1 MIRVLLVQIRDAHDP
16 MAEHERRCVAD
27 RIGADRVHL
36 ETKNALVETAHPD
49 WAANSDAVVI
59 GGSGDYSVHDPR
71 SARWVAEL
79 QHLIEHLL
87 ATRRPTFAI
96 CFGHQLLGHHLG
108 VPVQTSEPQAELGT
122 VSLRLTDH
130 GERDPLFSSLGRE
143 FAAHTG
149 HSDHVSHLPPD
160 VLVLAEGDRCALQ
173 AFKHVDAPF
182 YTTQFHPDMTGR
194 EAHDRYM
201 AYRHALAAA
210 ERAEAQAKADRFHP
224 DRDDSNVLLRRFI
237 DLVERGEL

>member
-1 MIRVLLVQIRDAHDP
+1 MIRVLLVQIRDAGDP

-27 RIGADRVHL
+27 RIGADRIEL
-36 ETKNALVETAHPD
+36 ETRNALVEPARAH
-49 WAANSDAVVI
+49 WANESDAVVI

-79 QHLIEHLL
+79 QTLIDHLL

-122 VSLRLTDH
+122 VSLRLTQH
-130 GERDPLFSSLGRE
+130 GERDPLFSSLDRE

-149 HSDHVSHLPPD
+149 HSDHVSHLPQN

-173 AFKHVDAPF
+173 AFKHIDAPF

-201 AYRHALAAA
+201 AYREALAAA
-210 ERAEAQAKADRFHP
+210 ERAEAKARADRFHP
-224 DRDDSNVLLRRFI
+224 ERDDTSVLLRRFI
-237 DLVERGEL
+237 DLVERGQL